1 MGGYGSGGWNASG
14 RPTTADVPCLNVR
27 RLHRLGL
34 LTGNHEGTLRWHT
47 RWLDESADFVVHGD
61 HIRVIHGTEP
71 LRYCDDISIEWEDC
85 RFGGQR
91 PFFVCPDC
99 GRRTLHLYRMPG
111 FKCRTCHG
119 LSYPSQRERESDRA
133 QRRANRIRVRLG
145 GDPGWTNIPPR
156 PKGMHWRTYERQI
169 ARIVEADA
177 ITDCYA
183 AERFGLSP

>member
-1 MGGYGSGGWNASG
+1 MKVPSGGTRTGSMRPRTSLFMATTSG
-14 RPTTADVPCLNVR
+14 SFTGRYHRGTATRSPSNGKTAGLAGGGRSSSAPTAAGERFTSTA
-27 RLHRLGL
+27 
-34 LTGNHEGTLRWHT
+34 
-47 RWLDESADFVVHGD
+47 
-61 HIRVIHGTEP
+61 
-71 LRYCDDISIEWEDC
+71 
-85 RFGGQR
+85 
-91 PFFVCPDC
+91 
-99 GRRTLHLYRMPG
+99 MPG

-119 LSYPSQRERESDRA
+119 LSYPSQRERDSDRA

-177 ITDCYA
+177 ITDRYA